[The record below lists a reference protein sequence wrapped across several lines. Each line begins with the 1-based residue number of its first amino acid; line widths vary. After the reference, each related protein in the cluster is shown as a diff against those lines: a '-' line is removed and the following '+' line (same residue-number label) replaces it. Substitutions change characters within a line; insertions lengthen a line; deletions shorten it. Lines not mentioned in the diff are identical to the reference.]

1 MRKKYITILLLA
13 TAGTLLIGG
22 CQQQD
27 TENAPAAVPDLSA
40 PSESPIDVD
49 ILSET
54 IDGSFTET
62 SEAPTAEQASTAEPT
77 PRDDAQETRITD
89 NAPSDATVSVTK
101 AFQPNDGWTSDFFF
115 QLPQDWNYTI
125 DEDTFEW
132 GFLIQVNNQ
141 DDASIRIYGQQGT
154 VNVEQFYAD
163 APAPFETSCGL
174 KGKYYQ
180 EKRTDENGSSYVEGD
195 IVFDLKLYGVHFYMP
210 ETVYAE
216 YKDTLQKIFLSIK
229 IEDIIAE

>member
-1 MRKKYITILLLA
+1 MKVKNLTILLFA
-13 TAGTLLIGG
+13 AASTLLIGG
-22 CQQQD
+22 CTKQN
-27 TENAPAAVPDLSA
+27 TENVPEAALDLSVL
-40 PSESPIDVD
+40 SEDRIEAD

-54 IDGSFTET
+54 VDSTSAET
-62 SEAPTAEQASTAEPT
+62 
-77 PRDDAQETRITD
+77 ITT
-89 NAPSDATVSVTK
+89 TVDVTK

-115 QLPQDWNYTI
+115 QMPKDWSYTV

-141 DDASIRIYGQQGT
+141 EDSSIRIYGQQGT
-154 VNVEQFYAD
+154 VNVEQFYTE
-163 APAPFETSCGL
+163 APTDFETSSGL

-180 EKRTDENGSSYVEGD
+180 EKRTNESDTSYVEGD

-210 ETVYAE
+210 ENVYNE
-216 YKDTLQKIFLSIK
+216 YKETLQTIFLSIN